1 MLYPIE
7 LRALTRNCALN
18 HPAPTAETA
27 NLVGVEGF
35 EPPTSCSQS
44 RRATRL
50 RYTPEYAGTGD
61 AQNTSGTLFASCN
74 QGAIPLNKKGAEA
87 PIAKY

>member
-1 MLYPIE
+1 MLYPVE
-7 LRALTRNCALN
+7 LRAPRLELSHRPRPLT
-18 HPAPTAETA
+18 TARR

-50 RYTPEYAGTGD
+50 RYTPVAWNG
-61 AQNTSGTLFASCN
+61 AMLLAAFWAFKRPLTL
-74 QGAIPLNKKGAEA
+74 
-87 PIAKY
+87 